1 MLDSLLGRA
10 ELKAR
15 IEELE
20 EEKRHLER
28 QLDAESDRRAD
39 AATARQAAEERVN
52 RLEDRVADL
61 EGRLDA
67 DGEDD
72 DTLSPRG
79 TADLRGDRLDEVLA
93 RLRSFATGPE
103 GALTAMVD
111 DGEATGAERAQSRGG
126 VASGA
131 SRGTTDEER
140 PRTRATATPGVPDA
154 VADALGD
161 RAALVARTAPALVCV
176 DDASLVSIALDPP
189 LAPAPFVEWGEDFRL
204 DPDWFHPSDGLTVA
218 LVRSDLFAVG
228 RYANGALGD
237 VETVETDVKGSHS
250 KGGFS
255 QARFERRRDE
265 QVASHLDDCRSS
277 LDARDPDRLVLL
289 GEETVLDDLDRDAV
303 ATAPVDATGD
313 PEAALEDAVDAF
325 FTTRLTLL

>member
-20 EEKRHLER
+20 TEKRRVER
-28 QLDAESDRRAD
+28 RLDAESDRRAD
-39 AATARQAAEERVN
+39 AVTARQDAEARVN

-67 DGEDD
+67 AGDDGSAEL
-72 DTLSPRG
+72 TPRR
-79 TADLRGDRLDEVLA
+79 TDRLRGDRLDAVFA
-93 RLRSFATGPE
+93 RLRSFETGAE

-111 DGEATGAERAQSRGG
+111 GEMPS
-126 VASGA
+126 
-131 SRGTTDEER
+131 
-140 PRTRATATPGVPDA
+140 A

-161 RAALVARTAPALVCV
+161 RTPLADRAAPALVCA
-176 DDASLVSIALDPP
+176 DDAGIVGVTLAPP
-189 LAPAPFVEWGEDFRL
+189 LAPDPFVAWGDRFRL
-204 DPDWFHPSDGLTVA
+204 DPDWFRPTDGLTVA

-228 RYANGALGD
+228 RYEGGELGD
-237 VETVETDVKGSHS
+237 RETVESDVKGTHS

-265 QVASHLDDCRSS
+265 QVAGHLADCRAILDD
-277 LDARDPDRLVLL
+277 RDPDRLVLL
-289 GEETVLDDLDRDAV
+289 GERTVLDQLDRGAIAV
-303 ATAPVDATGD
+303 SAVDATGD
-313 PEAALEDAVDAF
+313 PETALDDAVDSF
-325 FTTRLTLL
+325 FTTRLTVL

>member
-28 QLDAESDRRAD
+28 RLDAESERRAD
-39 AATARQAAEERVN
+39 AVTARQAAEERVN

-61 EGRLDA
+61 EGRLD
-67 DGEDD
+67 GDD
-72 DTLSPRG
+72 DGAPAVTPRE
-79 TADLRGDRLDEVLA
+79 TADLRGDRLAAVLA
-93 RLRSFATGPE
+93 RLRSVETGPE
-103 GALTAMVD
+103 GALTAMVA
-111 DGEATGAERAQSRGG
+111 DGEGDRSRRRTS
-126 VASGA
+126 SGA
-131 SRGTTDEER
+131 PS
-140 PRTRATATPGVPDA
+140 GVPDA
-154 VADALGD
+154 VADVLGD
-161 RAALVARTAPALVCV
+161 RAPLVDAAAPCLVCA
-176 DDASLVSIALDPP
+176 DDAGLVSVALAPP
-189 LAPAPFVEWGEDFRL
+189 LAPDPFVEWGEAFRL

-228 RYANGALGD
+228 RYVDGVLAD
-237 VETVETDVKGSHS
+237 VETVETDVKGRHS

-265 QVASHLDDCRSS
+265 QVAAHLDDCRAV
-277 LDARDPDRLVLL
+277 LDARNPDRLVLL
-289 GEETVLDDLDRDAV
+289 GERTVLDELAYDTV

-313 PEAALEDAVDAF
+313 PETALHDAADDF